1 MTLARKLKR
10 KKQPKTPR
18 CPKCHR
24 KLTYYEYKGV
34 WMCENTDCGYA
45 KWNGWNCVKRSGRKS
60 RQGVDGH
67 DEDI

>member
-1 MTLARKLKR
+1 MTFARKLKR

-34 WMCENTDCGYA
+34 WMCENCVYE
-45 KWNGWNCVKRSGRKS
+45 KWSGVADAV
-60 RQGVDGH
+60 GDGMQEGM
-67 DEDI
+67 DGTA

>member
-1 MTLARKLKR
+1 MSIARKLKR

-34 WMCENTDCGYA
+34 WMCEQTDCGYV
-45 KWNGWNCVKRSGRKS
+45 KWSVESDT
-60 RQGVDGH
+60 Q
-67 DEDI
+67 

>member
-34 WMCENTDCGYA
+34 WMCEYTNCGYV
-45 KWNGWNCVKRSGRKS
+45 KWNVESDTK
-60 RQGVDGH
+60 
-67 DEDI
+67 

>member
-34 WMCENTDCGYA
+34 WMC
-45 KWNGWNCVKRSGRKS
+45 KQSGRKS
-60 RQGVDGH
+60 RQGVDGQ
-67 DEDI
+67 DNPELLEEKKI